1 VISFTMYD
9 IVLTSRYKKS
19 LRKIE
24 KSGRCRISDIEK
36 VVNVI
41 ASGKKFGAK
50 HQDHSLAGDMS
61 EYRECHIKNDL
72 LLVYYLSSDKLIL
85 VLVDIGSHSDLF

>member
-1 VISFTMYD
+1 MYD

-50 HQDHSLAGDMS
+50 HQDNKFFRALTMPGLWVQRITTKEPTKKQLEVGIAALKRAL
-61 EYRECHIKNDL
+61 ELEKC
-72 LLVYYLSSDKLIL
+72 
-85 VLVDIGSHSDLF
+85 